1 MTLMSA
7 PGNGWSVVD
16 AHRSETL
23 YLAAVVVTRYN
34 NPAIKIVYQ
43 RLYGVGKAK
52 KEARIACMWKLL
64 TTRVPMVPEL
74 DHVFA
79 IGQVCHGDTPNFVGL
94 SHDRRPAL
102 NRAGVTRRIL

>member
-1 MTLMSA
+1 MTFMSV
-7 PGNGWSVVD
+7 PGNGWSGVD
-16 AHRSETL
+16 ARRSGTL

-34 NPAIKIVYQ
+34 DPAIKIVYQ

-52 KEARIACMWKLL
+52 KETRIACMWKLL

-74 DHVFA
+74 DHAFA
-79 IGQVCHGDTPNFVGL
+79 IGQVYHGGTPNFVGL

-102 NRAGVTRRIL
+102 NRAG

>member
-7 PGNGWSVVD
+7 PGNGWSGVD
-16 AHRSETL
+16 AHRSEAL

-34 NPAIKIVYQ
+34 NPTIKIVYQ
-43 RLYGVGKAK
+43 RLYGVGKSK
-52 KEARIACMWKLL
+52 KEARIAWMWKLL
-64 TTRVPMVPEL
+64 NTRVPVAPEL
-74 DHVFA
+74 DHAFA
-79 IGQVCHGDTPNFVGL
+79 IWQVCHGGTPNFVGL

>member
-1 MTLMSA
+1 
-7 PGNGWSVVD
+7 
-16 AHRSETL
+16 
-23 YLAAVVVTRYN
+23 LAAVVVARYN

-43 RLYGVGKAK
+43 RLYGVGKSK

-64 TTRVPMVPEL
+64 NTRVPVAPEL
-74 DHVFA
+74 DHAFA
-79 IGQVCHGDTPNFVGL
+79 IWQVCHGGTPNFVGL

>member
-1 MTLMSA
+1 MSA
-7 PGNGWSVVD
+7 PGNGWPGTGSR
-16 AHRSETL
+16 RSGIL

-34 NPAIKIVYQ
+34 PAIKTVYQ
-43 RLYGVGKAK
+43 RLCGVGKVK
-52 KEARIACMWKLL
+52 KVARVCMWKLL

-94 SHDRRPAL
+94 SHDRRHEL
-102 NRAGVTRRIL
+102 SRAGVTRRIL